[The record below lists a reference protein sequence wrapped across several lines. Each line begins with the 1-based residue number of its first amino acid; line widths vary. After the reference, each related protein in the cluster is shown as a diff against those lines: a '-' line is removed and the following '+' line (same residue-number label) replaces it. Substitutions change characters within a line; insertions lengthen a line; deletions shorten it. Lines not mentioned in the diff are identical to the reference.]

1 MLTKVVN
8 NGPNVINLIKEQPL
22 ICSDLPVETT
32 LVQVL
37 ILIYYINV
45 FNKIAIVFIMDAL
58 QWPAF

>member
-1 MLTKVVN
+1 MVNNEPNVVN
-8 NGPNVINLIKEQPL
+8 LIQEQPL
-22 ICSDLPVETT
+22 MCSDLPVETT